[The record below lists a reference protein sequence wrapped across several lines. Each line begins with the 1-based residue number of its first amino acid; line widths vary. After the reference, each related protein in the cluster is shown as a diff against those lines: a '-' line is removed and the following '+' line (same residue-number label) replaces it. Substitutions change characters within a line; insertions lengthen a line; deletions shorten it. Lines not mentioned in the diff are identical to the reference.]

1 MKTRSYSI
9 VELRPPRKNGTTQRP
24 NFPCVLQH
32 FQGVVSQPR
41 DTTRSA
47 LWKKHKLASK
57 CCACHE
63 KTYYTLRAVTKW
75 RFWTTVKYCPRPY
88 YTLGAVVKRK
98 FCKILSFHIQRI
110 LLMFN
115 LWKTVD
121 TTRCP
126 VEHFSLYFT
135 TFSRCSI
142 STPRYY
148 TLRAVEKTPAG
159 FKVLRLPRK
168 NVLHAPGCDKMAILD
183 HGEVLPQ
190 TLLHARNLWKTV
202 DTTRCP
208 VEHFSL

>member
-1 MKTRSYSI
+1 MSKSCIFRNQIKGCQETIGNTKLFYRGAASAT
-9 VELRPPRKNGTTQRP
+9 RKNGTTQRP
-24 NFPCVLQH
+24 NFPCISQH

-47 LWKKHKLASK
+47 LWKKHQLASK

-115 LWKTVD
+115 L
-121 TTRCP
+121 
-126 VEHFSLYFT
+126 
-135 TFSRCSI
+135 
-142 STPRYY
+142 
-148 TLRAVEKTPAG
+148 
-159 FKVLRLPRK
+159 
-168 NVLHAPGCDKMAILD
+168 
-183 HGEVLPQ
+183 
-190 TLLHARNLWKTV
+190 
-202 DTTRCP
+202 
-208 VEHFSL
+208 

>member
-1 MKTRSYSI
+1 MRSNATARNQIKWKLAEWTEWSWGDVRCPRAASFEIKSKVVKKQLETRSYSI

-24 NFPCVLQH
+24 NFPCISQH

-47 LWKKHKLASK
+47 LWKKHQLASK

-126 VEHFSLYFT
+126 VEHFSL
-135 TFSRCSI
+135 
-142 STPRYY
+142 
-148 TLRAVEKTPAG
+148 
-159 FKVLRLPRK
+159 
-168 NVLHAPGCDKMAILD
+168 
-183 HGEVLPQ
+183 
-190 TLLHARNLWKTV
+190 
-202 DTTRCP
+202 
-208 VEHFSL
+208 